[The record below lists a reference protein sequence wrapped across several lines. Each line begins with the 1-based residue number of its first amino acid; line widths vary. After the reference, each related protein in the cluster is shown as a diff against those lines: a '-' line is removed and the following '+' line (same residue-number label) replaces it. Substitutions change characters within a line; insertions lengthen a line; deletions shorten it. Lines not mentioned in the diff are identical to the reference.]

1 MRPQAFGKTNGF
13 LAKFKIKE
21 AWIELLL
28 LTHVCHDTSVFG
40 QNVGG
45 GNRKGR
51 RRRRKCAS
59 ALLLSPLTLH
69 NRREFFAEEG
79 CRVSRAVEKESRVLH
94 ILHLERTHTH
104 MLQTMS
110 SGLLPDG
117 PPSLMWPHHH
127 SHGWYR
133 ARVYCTK
140 VAQPTFASPR
150 MPPPPPPPCA
160 LCISSDWRHRWVV
173 HAHAREWWWWW

>member
-117 PPSLMWPHHH
+117 PPPSRCGRTTTAMD
-127 SHGWYR
+127 GTE
-133 ARVYCTK
+133 RVFTVRK
-140 VAQPTFASPR
+140 LRNQHLPR
-150 MPPPPPPPCA
+150 LEC
-160 LCISSDWRHRWVV
+160 RRRRRR
-173 HAHAREWWWWW
+173 HARCV